1 VPSPVALTRH
11 YIETHNRQNL
21 DGLLAF
27 VAEDVTFKRAGDR
40 PLDGKSAV
48 RRQYEQDWSSHKN
61 VVVNIRQVFETG
73 RNVAVEIHV
82 HSGPPSNVHYD
93 GIVVH
98 HWNGEDQLT
107 RYQLFVDEVTS
118 AEGCS

>member
-11 YIETHNRQNL
+11 YIETHNRQDL

-61 VVVNIRQVFETG
+61 VVVNIRQVFEAG

-98 HWNGEDQLT
+98 HWNGEDHLT
-107 RYQLFVDEVTS
+107 RCQLFVDEVTS